1 MPRTPRLNASGSVLP
16 QGARVPAGEVYGGN
30 PAVFV
35 RKLSKEQIEENE
47 VAAEAISDLAAKHM
61 DEFLPYDTN
70 YQLREIMTKGK

>member
-1 MPRTPRLNASGSVLP
+1 M
-16 QGARVPAGEVYGGN
+16 
-30 PAVFV
+30 